1 MSPSR
6 GARMTDGNSRPMNT
20 RACQLG
26 ISRKRPALGV
36 CRFGRN
42 ILLRRDSAMGSATEN
57 NFWLRNLGSPSALLL
72 LLWNCSTF
80 RTVAFWLAGLRC
92 GRAAMRTATGLGE
105 NREAGRFAA
114 GQLPDNHL
122 ERLDVLRLR
131 TLRALGDVELNLL
144 VLVQGAVTAGCDC

>member
-1 MSPSR
+1 
-6 GARMTDGNSRPMNT
+6 
-20 RACQLG
+20 
-26 ISRKRPALGV
+26 
-36 CRFGRN
+36 
-42 ILLRRDSAMGSATEN
+42 MGSTTEN
-57 NFWLRNLGSPSALLL
+57 NFWLEILGSPSALLQ
-72 LLWNCSTF
+72 LWNCSTF

-92 GRAAMRTATGLGE
+92 GRAATRAATGLGE